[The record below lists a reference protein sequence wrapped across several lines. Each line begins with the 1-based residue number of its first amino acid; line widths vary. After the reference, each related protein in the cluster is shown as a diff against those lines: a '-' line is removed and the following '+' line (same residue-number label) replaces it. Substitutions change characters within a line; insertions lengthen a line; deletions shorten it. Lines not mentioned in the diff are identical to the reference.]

1 MKTAYLTL
9 FALISVI
16 YLCKAQ
22 NTFPDSG
29 NVGVGTKSP
38 AYPLHIISSNGAS
51 VLNLQNT
58 DNTIESQLSFTGTSH
73 TYTTGVGNGAENYWG
88 VANSWYVFD
97 WTNNKMRMV
106 INQNGYLG
114 IGTVAPDVPLTLVTN
129 NTADAMRIS
138 NTGSGNAVIRY
149 FTADGS
155 STYFGQVP
163 GTWGGVSGSPS
174 IWQSN
179 RNIVI
184 TPILNSAAS
193 GINLLTNGNVGI
205 GSTNPAQK
213 LDVNGNIRIPQNNSL
228 YFDSSNGSNIRQIA
242 GGGFDLIASD
252 VVGNGNITVSPSA
265 NGYIYLNYA
274 SGNGIYLCN
283 GASGP
288 TGIITSSG
296 AIGVGTTTPGNYMLA
311 VKGVTHTQAI
321 QVDMTGWG
329 DDVFKKDYHL
339 LQLKEVEEYIERNQ
353 HLPEMPAEQQVI
365 ENGIN
370 VGGMLKL
377 QTKKI
382 EELTLYLI
390 DKDKEIAAQKQINE
404 IQQKEIN
411 QLKQKVDEVL
421 KSIGQNNSSTPST
434 QKKQPSRE

>member
-29 NVGVGTKSP
+29 YVGIGTKSP
-38 AYPLHIISSNGAS
+38 AYPLHIISSNSAS

-58 DNTIESQLSFTGTSH
+58 NSTIESQLSFTGTSH
-73 TYTTGVGNGAENYWG
+73 TYTTGVGNGGENYWG

-97 WTNNKMRMV
+97 WTYNSMRMV
-106 INQNGYLG
+106 INPNGYLG

-129 NTADAMRIS
+129 NTVDAMRIS

-179 RNIVI
+179 RNMVI
-184 TPILNSAAS
+184 TPVLNSASS

-205 GSTNPAQK
+205 GSTNPGQK
-213 LDVNGNIRIPQNNSL
+213 LDVNGNIRIPQNNTI
-228 YFDSSNGSNIRQIA
+228 YFDNGNGSGIRQVA
-242 GGGFDLIASD
+242 GGGFDFIASNA
-252 VVGNGNITVSPSA
+252 VGNGNITINPSPS
-265 NGYIYLNYA
+265 GYIYLNYS
-274 SGNGIYLCN
+274 SGKGVYLCN

-288 TGIITSSG
+288 TGIISSSG
-296 AIGVGTTTPGNYMLA
+296 AVGIGTTNPGNYMLS
-311 VKGVTHTQAI
+311 VKGAIHTQSV
-321 QVDMTGWG
+321 QVDMTSWN
-329 DDVFKKDYHL
+329 DYVFKPGYHL
-339 LQLKEVEEYIERNQ
+339 LPLQEVEKYIERSQ
-353 HLPEMPAEQQVI
+353 HLPEIPSEQQVI

-370 VGGMLKL
+370 VSEMLNI

-390 DKDKEIAAQKQINE
+390 DKDKQLNQQQDQINRL
-404 IQQKEIN
+404 IQQQQQNAKLYTALLD
-411 QLKQKVDEVL
+411 QLKPKKPHKHN
-421 KSIGQNNSSTPST
+421 KSKAPQ
-434 QKKQPSRE
+434 